1 MATLQATNILS
12 GTKEL
17 PKYNATGDTV
27 EIWQAAT
34 GTGLA
39 SGDVITA
46 MTIPAGNYL
55 TGLSVG
61 WTDVD
66 SATSFTWT
74 AGYASHTADFITS
87 STVGQAAGIATMN
100 NPKGLG
106 FTATTDTVILVSI
119 TGTAGTPVAGTVTI
133 SARYTASP

>member
-1 MATLQATNILS
+1 MATIQATNILT
-12 GTKEL
+12 GAVEL

-39 SGDVITA
+39 NGDVITA

-66 SATSFTWT
+66 SATSFSWT
-74 AGYASHTADFITS
+74 AGYTGHASDFITT
-87 STVGQAAGIATMN
+87 STVGQTAGIAVMN

-106 FTATTDTVILVSI
+106 FTATTDTVILVTI
-119 TGTAGTPVAGTVTI
+119 TATAGTPVAGTVTI
-133 SARYTASP
+133 AARYTASP